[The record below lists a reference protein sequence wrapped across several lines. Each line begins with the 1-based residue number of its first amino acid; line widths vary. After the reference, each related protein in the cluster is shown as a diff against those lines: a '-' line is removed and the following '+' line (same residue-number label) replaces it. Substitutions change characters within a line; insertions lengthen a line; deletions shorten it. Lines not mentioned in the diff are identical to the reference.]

1 MIKMEEILCS
11 IHNYTKFSSQFSS
24 QPGSF
29 YDIAQAALD
38 CGLDAVFTTDKNVY
52 AVGHDQYYYRSEKRM
67 LMLCGEELSD
77 PLSEQGSS
85 YLSLGADKEQ
95 FNRRIPTPQNE
106 IRILL
111 TDTSENG
118 QFRHIELLNAQKL
131 LHRGLTA
138 GMDDLQKNLRYF
150 DNLLQADKQF
160 TGLAGTCTRDIT
172 SKYTWQELFSTVCN
186 HIISDES
193 LKGDLTHDKLLLLR
207 KIKSGNLYFAI
218 DGLHDARGF
227 SFSAE
232 GNNAD
237 AIAYPGDSIYLK
249 NSITLKI
256 TCPESCTCRLIR
268 NGAVIKEWQQCKQV
282 PYTIYEPGYYR
293 VECALTIRRTLYTWI
308 ISNPIYVAK
317 G

>member
-11 IHNYTKFSSQFSS
+11 IHNYTKFSS

-52 AVGHDQYYYRSEKRM
+52 AVGHDQYYYRAEKRM

-77 PLSEQGSS
+77 PLSDDGFS
-85 YLSLGADKEQ
+85 YLSLGADREQ
-95 FNRRIPTPQNE
+95 FNRRIPNPQDE

-111 TDTSENG
+111 KDIPESR
-118 QFRHIELLNAQKL
+118 QFRHIELLNAQEL

-138 GMDDLQKNLRYF
+138 GMEDLQKNLRNF
-150 DNLLQADKQF
+150 DSLLQSDKQF
-160 TGLAGTCTRDIT
+160 TGLAGTCSRDVT
-172 SKYTWQELFSTVCN
+172 SKYTYPELFSTVCN
-186 HIISDES
+186 HIISEEG
-193 LKGDLTHDKLLLLR
+193 LNGDLTHDKLLLLR
-207 KIKSGNLYFAI
+207 KIKGGNLYIAI

-232 GNNAD
+232 GNNSD
-237 AIAYPGDSIYLK
+237 AIAYPGDNIYLK
-249 NSITLKI
+249 NSITLKLS
-256 TCPESCTCRLIR
+256 CPESCTCRLIR
-268 NGAVIKEWQQCKQV
+268 NGALVKEWHQCKQV

-293 VECALTIRRTLYTWI
+293 VECALTVRRALYTWI